1 MGIGTLNIILLAAGA
16 IVSVVSYIM
25 PEMGSELEQIDPEV
39 TKKQIRELI
48 DKEMKDVKSQV
59 SDIVEETSQYSVE
72 KTERALERLTN
83 EKINAVSEYTDT
95 VMEDIHKSHE
105 EVVFL
110 YDMLNSKHEDLK
122 ETASAVS
129 AGVKEARVV
138 EEALANASSQAETT
152 LAEQKKS
159 ESRKGRGVEESRSN
173 DMSDDESAQSEEQL
187 EGEVFHS

>member
-48 DKEMKDVKSQV
+48 DKEMKDVKTQV

-83 EKINAVSEYTDT
+83 EKISAVSEYTDT

-129 AGVKEARVV
+129 AGGQYPG
-138 EEALANASSQAETT
+138 SD
-152 LAEQKKS
+152 
-159 ESRKGRGVEESRSN
+159 SR
-173 DMSDDESAQSEEQL
+173 
-187 EGEVFHS
+187 